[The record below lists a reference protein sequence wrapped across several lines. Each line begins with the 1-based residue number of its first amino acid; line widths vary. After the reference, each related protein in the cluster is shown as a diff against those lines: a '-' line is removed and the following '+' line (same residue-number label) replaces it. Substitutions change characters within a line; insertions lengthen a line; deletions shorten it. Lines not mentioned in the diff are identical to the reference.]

1 MIAIDTNI
9 LVRVLTNDDPAQA
22 KRAVRL
28 IENNEIFIPKT
39 VVLETE
45 WVLRYAYGIS
55 RKSIIKAIQKFL
67 GLSNVLIENP
77 QIVFEALN
85 WYDKGFDF
93 ADALHLSS
101 SSKAAQF
108 ATYDK
113 KFIKKA
119 SGLTRI
125 RLREP

>member
-9 LVRVLTNDDPAQA
+9 LVRILTNDDPAQA

-85 WYDKGFDF
+85 WYEKGLDL
-93 ADALHLSS
+93 ADALHLGS
-101 SSKAAQF
+101 SSKASQF

-119 SGLTRI
+119 SGLSRI